1 MKQVRE
7 WMLTVR
13 IIISVNLLVCILS
26 YGQLFA
32 FQQVKPVVP
41 ADFTFE
47 VIPETF
53 ELNLYYN
60 GIAEKAGDPLP
71 PMRVSNLKKT
81 ADSVSWFYPDVL
93 VSVNIVKKENYL
105 DVNIR
110 SEGAGKFVWPH
121 VQAESY
127 MLPLWEGKYIPAKDN
142 YWKSFLKHQSL
153 DFPGSFSMGFFAANK
168 PEYTIVYVLKNVF
181 NSDLHF
187 DVNPDISFSFFH
199 QFPSINPDKT
209 YGFSIYV
216 TANDPVAVSTV
227 YKNYIR
233 EKNRFETLE
242 EKAAKNPNVRKLYGA
257 PHIYFWPHGLI
268 TVKNIRWKQLQASWP
283 AKEKFF
289 SRLIQSLKDNE
300 EDDAANAFNQ
310 VWLECKKQTPINDY
324 QKRIILEALN
334 KVLRTKALYQPDV
347 FGSMPG
353 TTSASALSEQQL
365 YVWNKRLIKKALG
378 DVIDD
383 PGDWGKENVS
393 LMADMY
399 QSGIK
404 KAWIGLS
411 DWADGL
417 KNPLLVEEANKSGY
431 LIGPYDS
438 YHSIHSKE
446 DREWRTCWFPDS
458 SLYDNAT
465 VTNASGKKT
474 GGFIG
479 VGRQLNPT
487 LAFPSV
493 KQRVAAILSDR
504 IPYNSWFVDC
514 DATGEVFDDYSPS
527 HVTTKEQD
535 FKARLQRMEYIGN
548 EVAMVVGSE
557 GGNDFTA
564 KSLAFAQGLEMPVLF
579 WGDPDLRENKNSPYY
594 VGSYWGQG
602 GTIPSIYTK
611 VIPIKE
617 RYEKIYVDPTYS
629 LPLFRLVYND
639 AVITTAHWENG
650 SLKLKDEV
658 GTRMLSELLY
668 NTPPLYHIDQAE
680 WKLNKTRII
689 DHIKVWSP
697 LHEKAVILPVTAFNI
712 LSDDR
717 QVQQM
722 IYGNQIKVTVNFS
735 NKAAMAGTVPIK
747 ARSAIIDDGIKKVN
761 YSVQ

>member
-1 MKQVRE
+1 MKQVRG
-7 WMLTVR
+7 LLLPAR
-13 IIISVNLLVCILS
+13 IIISVHLLVCMLS
-26 YGQLFA
+26 CGQLFA
-32 FQQVKPVVP
+32 SPQVKPG
-41 ADFTFE
+41 DFTFD

-53 ELNLYYN
+53 ELNLYYG
-60 GIAEKAGDPLP
+60 GIPEKAGNPLA
-71 PMRVSNLKKT
+71 PMRVANLKKT
-81 ADSVSWFYPDVL
+81 TDLVSWLYPDLL
-93 VSVNIVKKENYL
+93 VSVSIVKKENYL
-105 DVNIR
+105 DINIR
-110 SEGAGKFVWPH
+110 SEGAGKFVWPRVH
-121 VQAESY
+121 AESY

-142 YWKSFLKHQSL
+142 YWKSFLKNQSL
-153 DFPGSFSMGFFAANK
+153 DYPGSFSMGFFALNK
-168 PEYTIVYVLKNVF
+168 AKYSIVYVLKNVF

-187 DVNPDISFSFFH
+187 DVSPDISFSFSH

-209 YGFSIYV
+209 YGFRIYV
-216 TANDPVAVSTV
+216 TPTDPLAVSTV

-268 TVKNIRWKQLQASWP
+268 SEKNIHWKQLQASSP

-289 SRLIQSLKDNE
+289 SWLIQSLKDNE
-300 EDDAANAFNQ
+300 ENDAANAFSQ
-310 VWLECKKQTPINDY
+310 VWVECKKQTPINDY

-334 KVLRTKALYQPDV
+334 KALRTKELYNPDV
-347 FGSMPG
+347 FGPLPG
-353 TTSASALSEQQL
+353 TAPANHLSEQQL
-365 YVWNKRLIKKALG
+365 YVRNKLLLKKGLG
-378 DVIDD
+378 EIIDN
-383 PGDWGKENVS
+383 PVDWGKESVS
-393 LMADMY
+393 LMHDMY

-417 KNPLLVEEANKSGY
+417 KNPLLVEEANKLGY

-438 YHSIHSKE
+438 YHSIHQKE

-458 SLYDNAT
+458 SLYDNAS

-493 KQRVAAILSDR
+493 KQRVAAILSDS

-514 DATGEVFDDYSPS
+514 DATGEVFDDYSPD
-527 HVTTKEQD
+527 HITTKEED

-557 GGNDFTA
+557 GGNDFA
-564 KSLAFAQGLEMPVLF
+564 GKSLAFAQGLEMPVLF
-579 WGDPDLRENKNSPYY
+579 WGDPDLRQNKNSPYY
-594 VGSYWGQG
+594 VGSYWGQAG
-602 GTIPSIYTK
+602 KIPSIYTK

-617 RYEKIYVDPTYS
+617 LYEKIYVDPAYS

-658 GTRMLSELLY
+658 GTRMLSEILY

-680 WKLNKTRII
+680 WKLNKTQII
-689 DHIKVWSP
+689 RHIKVWSP
-697 LHEKAVILPVTAFNI
+697 LHEKAVTLPMSAFNI

-717 QVQQM
+717 QVQQTVF
-722 IYGNQIKVTVNFS
+722 GNKIKVTVNFS
-735 NKAAMAGTVPIK
+735 HQDALSGTDLIR
-747 ARSAIIDDGIKKVN
+747 ARSAVIDDGFKKVN
-761 YSVQ
+761 YTVK